1 MGSVA
6 QLYISRRNDGSG
18 IRSVEAEYKSIKIKA
33 FVKLFENSDTTMSA
47 VRKFEEKTVQTGCHS
62 IFNDAEKYAS
72 EPHLT
77 LNLQHPNPR
86 ATTEDDYKIGGK
98 TRC

>member
-1 MGSVA
+1 
-6 QLYISRRNDGSG
+6 
-18 IRSVEAEYKSIKIKA
+18 
-33 FVKLFENSDTTMSA
+33 MSA
-47 VRKFEEKTVQTGCHS
+47 VRKFEEKTVQTGCYS
-62 IFNDAEKYAS
+62 IINDADKYAS